1 MDRVLDFS
9 VPLDV
14 DLLDNIVDTFYNGSG
29 QQRLDAQRVV
39 QQFTEDPRAWRT
51 ADTILTKSRSQST
64 KFLALSMLDRTIK
77 VCHTP
82 THTHTH
88 THICVTDT
96 LCLKHTSS
104 ALFTFFF

>member
-1 MDRVLDFS
+1 MDRVLDFN

-14 DLLDNIVDTFYNGSG
+14 DLLDNVVETFYNGVG

-77 VCHTP
+77 VCLSFTP
-82 THTHTH
+82 SPFLPHSGVHTHSLTYAH
-88 THICVTDT
+88 T
-96 LCLKHTSS
+96 LCV
-104 ALFTFFF
+104 